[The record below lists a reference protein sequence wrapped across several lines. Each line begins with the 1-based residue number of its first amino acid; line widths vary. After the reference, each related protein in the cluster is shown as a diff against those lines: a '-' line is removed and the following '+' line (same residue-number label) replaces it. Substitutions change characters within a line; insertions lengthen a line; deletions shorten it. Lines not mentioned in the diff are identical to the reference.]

1 MMLRRTPWFVG
12 LPAPVWSR
20 FGVYALLGFL
30 ASTFQ
35 FGFYD
40 CNGAKVLSFVAG
52 ALTVFT
58 ALVVLDCVYVASVS
72 ARSAAMRLALGAG
85 FSIVG
90 AAVVCALGWF
100 TMITHMCG

>member
-1 MMLRRTPWFVG
+1 M
-12 LPAPVWSR
+12 WSR
-20 FGVYALLGFL
+20 FGVYALLGFV

-35 FGFYD
+35 FAFYD
-40 CNGAKVLSFVAG
+40 CNGAKVLSLVAG

-58 ALVVLDCVYVASVS
+58 ALVVLDRVYVASVS
-72 ARSAAMRLALGAG
+72 ARSATRRLAMGAG

-90 AAVVCALGWF
+90 AGVVCAFGWF